1 VRINFK
7 MVKMFAAVLVTSGL
21 LAGGNAASGAEKIE
35 TSEKTT
41 YKFWVLKDKISALS
55 VKDSA
60 KLEQAKIS
68 PVTTSEKA
76 IIKAVDGVTVIG
88 NDPAKALTGEVSV
101 NNGSGKSKIWID
113 DRVRFEENSYQTND
127 GNFNKSA
134 IVNRMRLNLKMNL
147 GKKMT
152 ANFSGDRINNFGD
165 NTQNRSEEPVTHG
178 NVVID
183 LDK

>member
-1 VRINFK
+1 MRINFK

-35 TSEKTT
+35 TSEN
-41 YKFWVLKDKISALS
+41 
-55 VKDSA
+55 
-60 KLEQAKIS
+60 
-68 PVTTSEKA
+68 A
-76 IIKAVDGVTVIG
+76 IIKTVDGVTVIG

-101 NNGSGKSKIWID
+101 NNGSGKPKIWID
-113 DRVRFEENSYQTND
+113 DRVRFEENSYKTND